1 VYINRLNRA
10 LLEKLTIESLKIY
23 DKLNRLI
30 EREL

>member
-1 VYINRLNRA
+1 LNRA